1 MNDQSPVLKAAG
13 SLYGFYES
21 VLNHAQGALLL
32 IVRLTWGGFLVQ
44 TGWGKWQDI
53 PKVVGFFTE
62 IGIPFPEVNA
72 CIVASV
78 ELFGGLF
85 LILGLLSRLAPL
97 PIIFAMIVAYAT
109 TEGDAL
115 QALVTGNPD
124 PFLAAAPF
132 VFLFAALLIL
142 VFGPGYLSA
151 DALIFRRLGWGERQS
166 GSTRRD

>member
-1 MNDQSPVLKAAG
+1 
-13 SLYGFYES
+13 
-21 VLNHAQGALLL
+21 
-32 IVRLTWGGFLVQ
+32 
-44 TGWGKWQDI
+44 
-53 PKVVGFFTE
+53 
-62 IGIPFPEVNA
+62 
-72 CIVASV
+72 
-78 ELFGGLF
+78 
-85 LILGLLSRLAPL
+85 
-97 PIIFAMIVAYAT
+97 MIVAYAT